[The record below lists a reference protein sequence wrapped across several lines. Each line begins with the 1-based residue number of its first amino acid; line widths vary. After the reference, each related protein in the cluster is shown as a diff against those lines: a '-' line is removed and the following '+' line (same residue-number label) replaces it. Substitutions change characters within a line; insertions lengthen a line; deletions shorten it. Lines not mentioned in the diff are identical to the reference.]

1 MLRLFKAR
9 PRLLILGVVLVAAAG
24 YVLWWLGIPS
34 PTISILDADIHRQ
47 EDGSSLGTL
56 EISRSDVRAIVRREY
71 STRVSFFSCSSSKN
85 AYYAELSVN
94 KIELDNLN
102 QMSQFL
108 DRNTQASVT
117 LSFVLPKQISERYRD
132 RCVTLSGGQ
141 MVGFGRITSNV
152 VRIR

>member
-1 MLRLFKAR
+1 M
-9 PRLLILGVVLVAAAG
+9 
-24 YVLWWLGIPS
+24 
-34 PTISILDADIHRQ
+34 
-47 EDGSSLGTL
+47 
-56 EISRSDVRAIVRREY
+56 
-71 STRVSFFSCSSSKN
+71 
-85 AYYAELSVN
+85 N